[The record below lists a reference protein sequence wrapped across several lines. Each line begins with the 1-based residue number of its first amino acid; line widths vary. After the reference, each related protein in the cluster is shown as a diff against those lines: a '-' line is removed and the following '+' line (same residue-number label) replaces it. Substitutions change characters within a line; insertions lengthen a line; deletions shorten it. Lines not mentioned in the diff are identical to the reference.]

1 MKLYL
6 VRHGETSWNIGRKVQ
21 GQTDIPLNE
30 TGVRQAEKVREE
42 LKNEVFDICYCSPL
56 MRARRTAEIAT
67 DGRLEIVIDENL
79 KERGFG
85 ELEGTDSAHW
95 EIDGFSRV
103 LNTNE
108 FGIEPVRDVLA
119 RAKKFLER
127 VKAENSDEAKILMVG
142 HGTLLK
148 MLHYNIVGY
157 DDETDFR
164 EFYMENG
171 EIVEYDI

>member
-1 MKLYL
+1 M
-6 VRHGETSWNIGRKVQ
+6 Q

-30 TGVRQAEKVREE
+30 TGLRQAEKVREE
-42 LKNEVFDICYCSPL
+42 LKDEVFDVCYCSPL
-56 MRARRTAEIAT
+56 MRARRTAEIVA
-67 DGRLEIVIDENL
+67 DGRFEIVIDGNL

-85 ELEGTDSAHW
+85 ELEGTDSADW
-95 EIDGFSRV
+95 EIDGFSLV

-127 VKAENSDEAKILMVG
+127 VKAENLDEVKILVVG

>member
-6 VRHGETSWNIGRKVQ
+6 VRHGETSWNIERKVQ

-42 LKNEVFDICYCSPL
+42 LKDEVFDACYCSPL
-56 MRARRTAEIAT
+56 MRARRTAEIVT
-67 DGRLEIVIDENL
+67 DGRVEIVIDDNL
-79 KERGFG
+79 KERSFG

-95 EIDGFSRV
+95 KIDGFSRV

-119 RAKKFLER
+119 RAGEFLRR
-127 VKAENSDEAKILMVG
+127 VKAENSDEAKILVVG

-148 MLHYNIVGY
+148 MLPYNIVGY
-157 DDETDFR
+157 DDETDFH

-171 EIVEYDI
+171 EIVEYEV

>member
-1 MKLYL
+1 MWFFN
-6 VRHGETSWNIGRKVQ
+6 V
-21 GQTDIPLNE
+21 
-30 TGVRQAEKVREE
+30 
-42 LKNEVFDICYCSPL
+42 CYCSPL

-67 DGRLEIVIDENL
+67 DGRVEIVIDDNL

-127 VKAENSDEAKILMVG
+127 VKTENSDEAKILVVG

-157 DDETDFR
+157 DDEADFR

-171 EIVEYDI
+171 EVVEYDI

>member
-42 LKNEVFDICYCSPL
+42 LEDITFDACYCSPL
-56 MRARRTAEIAT
+56 MRARRTAEIVA
-67 DGRLEIVIDENL
+67 DGRVEIMIDDNL

-127 VKAENSDEAKILMVG
+127 VKAENSDEAKILVVG

-171 EIVEYDI
+171 EIVEYEI

>member
-21 GQTDIPLNE
+21 GQMDIPLNG
-30 TGVRQAEKVREE
+30 TGVRQAEKVREV
-42 LKNEVFDICYCSPL
+42 LKNEIFDVCYCSPL

-67 DGRLEIVIDENL
+67 DGRVEIVIDDNL

-85 ELEGTDSAHW
+85 ELEGTDSANW

-127 VKAENSDEAKILMVG
+127 VKVENSDEAKILVVG

-148 MLHYNIVGY
+148 MLHYSIVGY

-171 EIVEYDI
+171 EIVEYEA

>member
-1 MKLYL
+1 M
-6 VRHGETSWNIGRKVQ
+6 Q

-30 TGVRQAEKVREE
+30 TGLRQAEKVREE
-42 LKNEVFDICYCSPL
+42 LKDEVFDVCYCSPL
-56 MRARRTAEIAT
+56 MRARRTAEIVA
-67 DGRLEIVIDENL
+67 DGRFEIVIDGNL

-85 ELEGTDSAHW
+85 ELEGTDSADW
-95 EIDGFSRV
+95 EIDGFILV

-127 VKAENSDEAKILMVG
+127 VKAENLDEVKILVVG

-157 DDETDFR
+157 DDETDFH